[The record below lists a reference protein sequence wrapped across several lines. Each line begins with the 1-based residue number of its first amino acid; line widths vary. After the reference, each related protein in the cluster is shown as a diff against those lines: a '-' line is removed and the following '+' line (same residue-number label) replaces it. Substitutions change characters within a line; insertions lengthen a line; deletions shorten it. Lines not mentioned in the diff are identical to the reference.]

1 MKFKPKP
8 RLFGPGTSHDFSQP
22 EPLPD
27 KAKTRVLKLLDSGR
41 LFRYQNVGDV
51 AQWEGDFA
59 FYIGSRYAV
68 ACNSGGCAIFLA
80 LKALGVKSGDSV
92 LTGAHTLAPVPGAI
106 VHCGAQAVF
115 VDTDP
120 NTLSLCL
127 KDLERKIRMSSAKVL
142 VVSYMRGRV
151 PDIDRMMDIADRYG
165 VKVVEDCAHT
175 LGAKWRGKHVGTFG
189 AVGCWSMQ
197 TNKAVN
203 AGEGG
208 ILSTD
213 REDVASYLTVAT
225 GTSFT
230 SSYTHKTNT
239 KRRTR
244 PYRKLR
250 SFRTQRSEPIH

>member
-1 MKFKPKP
+1 
-8 RLFGPGTSHDFSQP
+8 
-22 EPLPD
+22 
-27 KAKTRVLKLLDSGR
+27 
-41 LFRYQNVGDV
+41 
-51 AQWEGDFA
+51 
-59 FYIGSRYAV
+59 
-68 ACNSGGCAIFLA
+68 
-80 LKALGVKSGDSV
+80 
-92 LTGAHTLAPVPGAI
+92 
-106 VHCGAQAVF
+106 
-115 VDTDP
+115 
-120 NTLSLCL
+120 
-127 KDLERKIRMSSAKVL
+127 MSSAKVL

-175 LGAKWRGKHVGTFG
+175 LGARWRGKHVGTFG

-250 SFRTQRSEPIH
+250 SFRTQRSEPIN